1 MRTRGGGIAGNPVLI
16 GAATVLVI
24 IVAVFLSYN
33 ANQGLPFVP
42 TYQVNAEVPSASELV
57 VGNDVKIG
65 GSRVGAVSS
74 IAPKTLQ
81 SGRVVAVLGLKLDKD
96 AGPLPSD
103 TTLMVRERSAL
114 GLKYVQITR
123 GNSGRM
129 LQDGDTIPLA
139 QAKPSVDLDQFLNMF
154 DAKTRA
160 AATTNLDNFG
170 TAFAG
175 RGESINTAIGA
186 FRPLLRD
193 VVPVM
198 QNLAAPRTQLRNFI
212 QQLGTFT
219 SLVAPASETQAS
231 LFDNLDATMS
241 ALSQVAK
248 PYIQDSITG
257 GKPALD
263 AGIRGFPQQRPFIVN
278 TTGLMHD
285 LRPGVKALRTA
296 APVLS
301 DALKT
306 GIRVLPRTPP
316 LDERLAALLDE
327 LRRFSEDPLVPQGIN
342 GTTQVVDDLNPTLQY
357 LAPTQVKCNYLTL
370 WFRNISSLLSEG
382 DRNGTWQRF
391 IIVTTPQG
399 PNNEGGPSSAPA
411 NGPNQDNHVHLNP
424 YPNTSAPGQPQ
435 ECEAGN
441 EPYLAGQTV
450 TSNVPGTQPDHT
462 EGS

>member
-42 TYQVNAEVPSASELV
+42 TYQLNAQVPSASELV

-74 IAPKTLQ
+74 IVPKTLAN
-81 SGRVVAVLGLKLDKD
+81 GRVIAVLGLKLDKD
-96 AGPLPSD
+96 AGPLPKD

-123 GNSGRM
+123 GHSSQM
-129 LQDGDTIPLA
+129 LQDGDTIPLT

-154 DAKTRA
+154 DEKTRA
-160 AATTNLDNFG
+160 AAQTNLDNFG
-170 TAFAG
+170 VAFAG

-193 VVPVM
+193 IVPVM

-212 QQLGTFT
+212 RQLATFT
-219 SLVAPASETQAS
+219 ALVAPASETQAS

-263 AGIRGFPQQRPFIVN
+263 AGIRNFPQQRPFIVN
-278 TTGLMHD
+278 TTGLMHE
-285 LRPGVKALRTA
+285 LRPGAAALKTA

-301 DALKT
+301 DALET

-316 LDERLAALLDE
+316 LNERLASLLLE
-327 LRRFSEDPLVPQGIN
+327 LQRFSNDPLVAQGIN
-342 GTTQVVDDLNPTLQY
+342 GTTQVVNDLNPTLQY
-357 LAPTQVKCNYLTL
+357 LAPTQVKCKYATW

-411 NGPNQDNHVHLNP
+411 NGPTQDNHVHLNP
-424 YPNTSAPGQPQ
+424 YPNTGAPGQPQ

-441 EPYLAGQTV
+441 EPYLAGRTE